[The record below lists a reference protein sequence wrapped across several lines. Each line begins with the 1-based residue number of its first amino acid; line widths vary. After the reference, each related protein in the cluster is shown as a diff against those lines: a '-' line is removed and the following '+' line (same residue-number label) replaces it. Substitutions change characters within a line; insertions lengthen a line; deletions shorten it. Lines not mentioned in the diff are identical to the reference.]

1 MKLLNKILIR
11 DYYHSCSDGCC
22 GEWGT
27 ELIVNDRLAG
37 TYTDVDMDV
46 VKNLLE
52 ALDVEFELEYIYD
65 HQD

>member
-1 MKLLNKILIR
+1 MNKIVVR
-11 DYYHSCSDGCC
+11 EYYHSCSDGCC
-22 GEWGT
+22 SEWGI
-27 ELIVNDRLAG
+27 ELIVNEKLVG

-46 VKNLLE
+46 VSDLLK

>member
-1 MKLLNKILIR
+1 MVNKIVVR
-11 DYYHSCSDGCC
+11 EYYYSCSDDCC

-27 ELIVNDRLAG
+27 ELIVNDGMAG

-46 VKNLLE
+46 VRNLLE
-52 ALDVEFELEYIYD
+52 ALNVEFELEYIYD

>member
-1 MKLLNKILIR
+1 MNKILIKE
-11 DYYHSCSDGCC
+11 YHHSCSDGCC
-22 GEWGT
+22 DEWGT
-27 ELIVNDRLAG
+27 ELIVNEKLVG
-37 TYTDVDMDV
+37 TYADVDKDV

>member
-1 MKLLNKILIR
+1 MNKILIR
-11 DYYHSCSDGCC
+11 EYHDKGEFSD
-22 GEWGT
+22 WGT
-27 ELIVNDRLAG
+27 EVFVNGKLIG
-37 TYTDVDMDV
+37 TYTDVDEDV

>member
-1 MKLLNKILIR
+1 MNKILIR
-11 DYYHSCSDGCC
+11 EYHYSCSDGCC

-27 ELIVNDRLAG
+27 ELILNEELVG
-37 TYTDVDMDV
+37 TYTDIYIDV
-46 VKNLLE
+46 VKDLLE

>member
-1 MKLLNKILIR
+1 MVVV
-11 DYYHSCSDGCC
+11 
-22 GEWGT
+22 
-27 ELIVNDRLAG
+27 VNG

-46 VKNLLE
+46 VSDLLK